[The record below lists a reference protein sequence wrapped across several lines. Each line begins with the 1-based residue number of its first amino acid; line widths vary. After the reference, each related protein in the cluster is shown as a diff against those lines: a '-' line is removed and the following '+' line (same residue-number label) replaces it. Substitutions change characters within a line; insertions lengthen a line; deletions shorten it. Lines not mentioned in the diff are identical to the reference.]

1 MLAGKMGLTGQTG
14 RNQQITA
21 LLAFLGMIAVIAT
34 VLGFEHIGGYTPC
47 KLCLGQREPYYMAIP
62 LAGLALASAFF
73 RWPACVTR
81 GLLAIGGLLMVYAM
95 VLGIQHA
102 GIEWGWWEGTGDC
115 GGGGTVNDAGSL
127 LDSLGTVKPPSC
139 DEAAG
144 RFLGLS
150 FAGWNVVVS
159 LILAVIAFRGAFGR
173 ADSDAA

>member
-1 MLAGKMGLTGQTG
+1 MTLMLTGETG
-14 RNQQITA
+14 RNQQIA
-21 LLAFLGMIAVIAT
+21 AVLAFLGMIAVIAT

-62 LAGLALASAFF
+62 VAALALISTFF
-73 RWPACVTR
+73 KWPACVTR

-95 VLGIQHA
+95 ILGVQHA
-102 GIEWGWWEGTGDC
+102 GIEWGRWEGSGDC

-150 FAGWNVVVS
+150 FAGWNAVAS
-159 LILAVIAFRGAFGR
+159 AILAGIAAWGASRRG
-173 ADSDAA
+173 